1 MRTPHLQINKCFD
14 LNEQMKD
21 EIKETVKY
29 NMMMGSNKVAE
40 NEDEIVIMTLSES
53 IGFVFDESIIVGTV
67 KSDDYLGRKLIYA
80 SMMTAKNKCIF
91 LLDQSNKISEDIL
104 DSYKKILNP
113 EYESLDYNQPI
124 LLRGIASTIK
134 KINT

>member
-1 MRTPHLQINKCFD
+1 
-14 LNEQMKD
+14 
-21 EIKETVKY
+21 
-29 NMMMGSNKVAE
+29 
-40 NEDEIVIMTLSES
+40 
-53 IGFVFDESIIVGTV
+53 
-67 KSDDYLGRKLIYA
+67 
-80 SMMTAKNKCIF
+80 MMTAKNNVSFFWIK
-91 LLDQSNKISEDIL
+91 SNKISEDIL